1 MLHFLKTFLPHH
13 MRRQVKELFIAT
25 TFVNLALA
33 MVVLFEPIYLY
44 QKLHYKLHE
53 IMLFYFI
60 VYIVYFFIMPLGA
73 KFARKKGYELGIF
86 IGTFLYIAFYVSLF
100 LIAWYPILFYIS
112 PVIYALQKM
121 FYWPAY
127 HADFARFTDDKEEGR
142 EISAMTVASSLV
154 YIVGP
159 ILAGFIIYEWGY
171 GALFTLASIIFLASN
186 IATLITREKFK
197 PAGFSYKS
205 AYKDLFSRENRQAF
219 WAYAGYGEELIVL
232 VVWPVFIS
240 IVISNM
246 FDLGMIVTLATLV
259 TTIVVLYIGKLSDS
273 TNKRKIL
280 SLGSVFYSL
289 AWFFRIFIVNTVGV
303 FFVDTMSRLGKNVVS
318 IPLVALTYEQAK
330 DVEDHKKRS
339 VMSKVIFFEMS
350 LVMGKLLAIV
360 LVYILTSIIADEALA
375 FKITFILAGGM
386 SLLYMLL

>member
-86 IGTFLYIAFYVSLF
+86 IGTFLYIVFYVSLF

-121 FYWPAY
+121 FYWPSY

-154 YIVGP
+154 YIIGP

-186 IATLITREKFK
+186 IPTLITREKFK

-205 AYKDLFSRENRQAF
+205 AYKDLFSKENRQAF

-259 TTIVVLYIGKLSDS
+259 TTVVVLYIGKLSDS

-339 VMSKVIFFEMS
+339 VMSKVVFFEMS

>member
-1 MLHFLKTFLPHH
+1 
-13 MRRQVKELFIAT
+13 
-25 TFVNLALA
+25 
-33 MVVLFEPIYLY
+33 
-44 QKLHYKLHE
+44 
-53 IMLFYFI
+53 
-60 VYIVYFFIMPLGA
+60 MPLGA
-73 KFARKKGYELGIF
+73 KFARKKGYELGLF

-100 LIAWYPILFYIS
+100 MIAWYPILFYIS

-121 FYWPAY
+121 FYWPSY

-171 GALFTLASIIFLASN
+171 GALFTLASIIFLSSN
-186 IATLITREKFK
+186 IATLITKEKFK
-197 PAGFSYKS
+197 PAGFSYKD
-205 AYKDLFSRENRQAF
+205 AYKVLFSKENRQAF

-259 TTIVVLYIGKLSDS
+259 TTVVVLYIGKLSDS
-273 TNKRKIL
+273 KNKRKIL

-289 AWFFRIFIVNTVGV
+289 AWFFRIFVVNTVGV
-303 FFVDTMSRLGKNVVS
+303 FFVDTMSRLGKNVVA

-330 DVEDHKKRS
+330 DVESHKKRS
-339 VMSKVIFFEMS
+339 VMSRVVFFEMS

-360 LVYILTSIIADEALA
+360 LVYILTSIIVDEALA